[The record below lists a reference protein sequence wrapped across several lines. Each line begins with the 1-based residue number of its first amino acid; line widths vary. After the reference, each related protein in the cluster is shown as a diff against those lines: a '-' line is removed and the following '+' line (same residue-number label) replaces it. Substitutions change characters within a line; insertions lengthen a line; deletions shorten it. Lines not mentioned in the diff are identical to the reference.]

1 MKKGKGF
8 VFECSYA
15 TIKKILKKPL
25 SKMVETQNRPL
36 KTVKKK
42 YENSIKN
49 YVYVQKWQES
59 DLGGLLIVK
68 DIQNLRN
75 KKVL

>member
-1 MKKGKGF
+1 
-8 VFECSYA
+8 
-15 TIKKILKKPL
+15 
-25 SKMVETQNRPL
+25 MVETQNRPL